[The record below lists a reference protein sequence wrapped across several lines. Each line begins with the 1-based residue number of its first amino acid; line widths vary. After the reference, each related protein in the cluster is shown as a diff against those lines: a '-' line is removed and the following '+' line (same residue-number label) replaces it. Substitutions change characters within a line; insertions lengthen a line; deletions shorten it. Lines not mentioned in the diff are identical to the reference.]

1 MQACKFWLGK
11 CLNFKLLWTQK
22 AFWEESSMI
31 LLHQY
36 LGIFSKAIVREWMN
50 TLNWADLWCDLIW
63 LFLCL
68 SRYYTKKKIKKKIIR
83 VSPSCNFFF
92 FLHSN
97 KNIKMDIAAKMNVN
111 KYEFRSRNTSSI
123 FFILLLACHAMQ
135 FSKLL

>member
-22 AFWEESSMI
+22 AFWEESSMSF
-31 LLHQY
+31 LHKY

-50 TLNWADLWCDLIW
+50 TLNWADLWCDLIC

-68 SRYYTKKKIKKKIIR
+68 SPYYTTKKIIR
-83 VSPSCNFFF
+83 VFPSCTF
-92 FLHSN
+92 FLHST

-123 FFILLLACHAMQ
+123 FFYIVVSMTCYKIQ
-135 FSKLL
+135 